1 MDKQYLLGDD
11 ISTLDQWFDLME
23 KRPQDI
29 GFEHYKFPTDALRQQ
44 FITHIFTYP
53 EKTVKNI
60 IQSFLP
66 PEGTLTS
73 DLWNIRFFLRE
84 LKEDPEHA
92 KKLLETSYY
101 QKAVRYI
108 VSKGKTSMREG
119 ITWIMDLLPT
129 SPRTALDALNAYEKA
144 HLPFLPDGRQLGLY
158 DAQTLIR
165 ARYFSTDKEIVA
177 SVFNSLNPIDLEH
190 LVETLYYTL
199 GFTTRMTKRTH
210 DEGVDI
216 IATRE
221 EPGKRERNLIQCKK
235 TINVV
240 GISEV
245 LQLLGA
251 VTDKKATKGTL
262 ITTSHFSPDAK
273 KKAGENSSIEL
284 IAREELQQLLSEYLG
299 QYWII
304 HTDALLHGSQKRHP
318 LDSRE

>member
-1 MDKQYLLGDD
+1 M
-11 ISTLDQWFDLME
+11 
-23 KRPQDI
+23 
-29 GFEHYKFPTDALRQQ
+29 
-44 FITHIFTYP
+44 
-53 EKTVKNI
+53 
-60 IQSFLP
+60 
-66 PEGTLTS
+66 
-73 DLWNIRFFLRE
+73 
-84 LKEDPEHA
+84 
-92 KKLLETSYY
+92 
-101 QKAVRYI
+101 
-108 VSKGKTSMREG
+108 
-119 ITWIMDLLPT
+119 
-129 SPRTALDALNAYEKA
+129 
-144 HLPFLPDGRQLGLY
+144 
-158 DAQTLIR
+158 
-165 ARYFSTDKEIVA
+165 
-177 SVFNSLNPIDLEH
+177 NPIDLEH